1 MVYFFLLQEIKAHIL
16 KKVLH
21 IRRPIELF
29 KKTLV
34 IGFGG
39 IGSNICERLVGFGMK
54 IDIISEDL
62 PPMSNYINNFF
73 ELDKLYNIVK
83 NYDVII
89 SAAPLTKKTYKIFNK
104 VFFNNMKKQSIFI
117 NVSRGKLV
125 DTTAL
130 LDKKIIE
137 KLWGVGLAY

>member
-1 MVYFFLLQEIKAHIL
+1 
-16 KKVLH
+16 
-21 IRRPIELF
+21 
-29 KKTLV
+29 
-34 IGFGG
+34 
-39 IGSNICERLVGFGMK
+39 
-54 IDIISEDL
+54 
-62 PPMSNYINNFF
+62 MSNYINNFF

-89 SAAPLTKKTYKIFNK
+89 SAAPLTKKLTRFLIKFFN
-104 VFFNNMKKQSIFI
+104 NNMKKQSIFI

-137 KLWGVGLAY
+137 KLWVSD